1 MASENNDFVPIVP
14 TLSEEYG
21 ILVMAGEDIL
31 DHAHENPPH
40 SKVVKLTYMVM
51 VLLFVL
57 ILIHS
62 GIYCTCV

>member
-1 MASENNDFVPIVP
+1 MAPENHDFVPIVP
-14 TLSEEYG
+14 TLSEENG
-21 ILVMAGEDIL
+21 IPMMAGEDIL

-40 SKVVKLTYMVM
+40 SKVVKLTYIVM
-51 VLLFVL
+51 VLLLVL